1 MKKSSERL
9 HYKSFKKRLKNKRPK
24 SLQIIIT
31 FVAQN
36 FSMSK
41 EQSNSLIGEKIKS
54 YIVFTKFRLSALV
67 VISALTG
74 YLFVGGNDGLII
86 TYLLLGGMLVTAASN
101 GSNQI
106 WERDLDKLMKRTEGR
121 PIPQGKMSVKEGY
134 FVVAFCLIT
143 GTFLLYI
150 INLNSALLG
159 LLAYVLYV
167 FVYTPMKRKSP
178 WAVFVGA
185 IPGAI
190 PPFLGAIA
198 YTNEFGLIPG
208 ILFFVQ
214 FTWQFPHFWAI
225 AWVMFDDYKAGGFSL
240 LPSKDGKSK
249 SSAFQVV
256 VYSFALIP
264 FSLLPW
270 VMGIAG
276 FTSFIIA
283 LLLGLGFF
291 YLSFRLFLTL
301 KDADAKKLMFASF
314 IYLPIIQFVYVFDRI
329 EPVIT
334 KLLAL

>member
-1 MKKSSERL
+1 
-9 HYKSFKKRLKNKRPK
+9 
-24 SLQIIIT
+24 
-31 FVAQN
+31 
-36 FSMSK
+36 MSK
-41 EQSNSLIGEKIKS
+41 DKSGSFLGEKIKS

-74 YLFVGGNDGLII
+74 YLFVGGSDGLII

-101 GSNQI
+101 GANQI

-121 PIPQGKMSVKEGY
+121 PIPQGKMTVKEGL

-143 GTFLLYI
+143 GTTLLYI

-159 LLAYVLYV
+159 VLAFLLYV

-198 YTNEFGLIPG
+198 YTNEFGMIPG

-225 AWVMFDDYKAGGFSL
+225 AWVMYDDYKAGGFSL
-240 LPSKDGKSK
+240 LPSKEGKSK
-249 SSAFQVV
+249 GSAFQVV
-256 VYSFALIP
+256 VYSLALIP

-270 VMGIAG
+270 LMGITG
-276 FTSFIIA
+276 TTSFVFA
-283 LLLGLGFF
+283 LVLGLGFF
-291 YLSFRLFLTL
+291 YLAMRLYLTL

-329 EPVIT
+329 EPMIT
-334 KLLAL
+334 KILDL